1 MKIKIDVR
9 ETKLIELIKSN
20 EEIKTKEYNVIVETL
35 HLGDIVIC
43 DDEGNYG
50 VIIERKS
57 ISDLASSIMDG
68 RYNEQSYR
76 LNNSIIHNHNI
87 IYLVEGNLEAYRP
100 YSKINKKTIYSAIFT
115 LNYYKGFSV
124 LRSMNLSETSDIIIR
139 IFDKMV
145 RDKNKPSFYLNTL
158 HNKIGN
164 DTDQHQ
170 PESKIDYTDVYKS
183 EKKANITPENIHIIM
198 LCQIPYISTTSA
210 KAILNKYNYKTLVTE
225 IDTIDLS
232 SVKISTVDGKERK
245 LSKRVIENL
254 KKYL

>member
-20 EEIKTKEYNVIVETL
+20 EEIKIKEYNVIVETL

-43 DDEGNYG
+43 DDEGNDV

-87 IYLVEGNLEAYRP
+87 IYLVEGDLQIYRP
-100 YSKINKKTIYSAIFT
+100 YSNINKNTIYSSIFT

-124 LRSMNLSETSDIIIR
+124 LRSMNLMETSDIIVR
-139 IFDKMV
+139 IFDKLV
-145 RDKNKPSFYLNTL
+145 REKKKKKEGFYSNILFKTQDSETNKTDKTEYV
-158 HNKIGN
+158 
-164 DTDQHQ
+164 
-170 PESKIDYTDVYKS
+170 DVCKY

-198 LCQIPYISTTSA
+198 LCQIPYISSTSA
-210 KAILNKYNYKTLVTE
+210 KAILNKYNYKTLVAE
-225 IDTIDLS
+225 IDTIDLT